1 MAGFLELS
9 RGSHNS
15 MEKAF
20 KKLLR
25 ASVGADASKIVLT
38 EKEWLYC
45 FEEAQKQSLA
55 GVMFPTVKDNLV
67 DESGTRIEP
76 LFSEWLGVI
85 VQTDYYN
92 KDLDGKTAML
102 TRIFRSWGYNSC
114 ILKGQGVARLY
125 PEPSLRQ
132 SGDIDIW
139 VDGKQDNIIKR
150 LRDQFIGIKNIDY
163 VHSGITIFNDASVE
177 VHFRPS
183 WMYNPFTNRKLQR
196 FFRDHGEEQF
206 GHVDEWMGFAYP
218 TIAFNLVY
226 SLIHINRHI
235 FEEGIGLRQILDYY
249 YILKHSNK
257 QEREDAFNTLKRLNL
272 QKFTGAI
279 MYVLQD
285 VFALDDEWMLCE
297 PNQKEGAFLL
307 DEIMRGGNF
316 GQYDDRNKWYEVNQR
331 LKRGLFNAKRNLRYL
346 AHYPSEVLWIPAW
359 KLWHWCWRK
368 WKGYL

>member
-1 MAGFLELS
+1 
-9 RGSHNS
+9 
-15 MEKAF
+15 MEKTF

-25 ASVGADASKIVLT
+25 ASVGADSSKIALT

-55 GVMFPTVKDNLV
+55 GILFPVIQKCMV
-67 DESGTRIEP
+67 DEKGSRIEP

-85 VQTDYYN
+85 VQTDFYN
-92 KDLDGKTAML
+92 KDLDKKAAAL
-102 TRIFRSWGYNSC
+102 ARIFHSWGYQSC

-139 VDGKQDNIIKR
+139 VNGEQDGIIKC
-150 LRDQFIGIKNIDY
+150 LRGKKVEITNVDY
-163 VHSGITIFNDASVE
+163 VHSGVTFFGDASVE

-183 WMYNPFTNRKLQR
+183 WMYNPFSNRRLQKYSS
-196 FFRDHGEEQF
+196 HNKEVQF
-206 GHVDEWMGFAYP
+206 SHVDEKLGFAYP

-226 SLIHINRHI
+226 SLVHINRHI

-249 YILKHSNK
+249 YILKSSNK
-257 QEREDAFNTLKRLNL
+257 SERDDAFKMLKNLNL
-272 QKFTGAI
+272 KKFTGAI

-285 VFALDDEWMLCE
+285 VFALDDEWLLCE
-297 PNQKEGAFLL
+297 PNQKEGVFLL
-307 DEIMRGGNF
+307 SEIMRGGNF
-316 GQYDDRNKWYEVNQR
+316 GQYDERNKWYGVNQR
-331 LKRGLFNAKRNLRYL
+331 LKRGFFNVKRNMRYL

-359 KLWHWCWRK
+359 KVWHWCWRK
-368 WKGYL
+368 KKGYL